1 MKAILCTILLLGI
14 AACAGCTSPDTLPP
28 AATTNPHLTGNWTG
42 SLQGSVEGTGYIE
55 SPYGNLT
62 LRITEQKDRIF
73 FGQLSIAEANGSVS
87 TRQLSGAISRD
98 GKTFTIVQYD
108 SGYDLGTVV
117 SGDEIELVYM
127 NDNHPAA
134 IVIDSFRRTP

>member
-1 MKAILCTILLLGI
+1 MKAILCAILLLCI
-14 AACAGCTSPDTLPP
+14 AACTGCTSPGITTP
-28 AATTNPHLTGNWTG
+28 AATTTPDLTGNWTG
-42 SLQGSVEGTGYIE
+42 SLKGAVEGTGYIE
-55 SPYGNLT
+55 SPNGSLM
-62 LRITEQKDRIF
+62 LRITGQKDRIF
-73 FGQLSIAEANGSVS
+73 FGQLSILEANGSVS
-87 TRQLSGAISRD
+87 TREFSGALSRD
-98 GKTFTIVQYD
+98 GKTFSIVQYD

>member
-1 MKAILCTILLLGI
+1 MKAILCTILLLCI
-14 AACAGCTSPDTLPP
+14 AACAGCTSPGTISP
-28 AATTNPHLTGNWTG
+28 AATATPDLTVNWTG
-42 SLQGSVEGTGYIE
+42 SLKGSVEGIGYIE
-55 SPYGNLT
+55 SPNGGMT
-62 LRITEQKDRIF
+62 LHITEQKDRIF
-73 FGQLSIAEANGSVS
+73 FGQLSITEANGSVS
-87 TRQLSGAISRD
+87 NRQLSGALSRD

-117 SGDEIELVYM
+117 SNNEIEFVYM